1 MKRIIF
7 ALVIAFLS
15 LSARSADLQKVIQ
28 DTQRMAQEPS
38 RVTLVWWI
46 PTEFWD
52 VVLQNN
58 PKVTDE
64 TRAQFTKAMS
74 AYLVFVVVCADVG
87 PVGGMSPKDRAA
99 IDANTK
105 LSVGGNVIAPLTRDA
120 MSADALNFVTMMKPM
135 MANML
140 GQFGQGVEFLVYPN
154 PPKGAEKIS
163 AVRPGSFSY
172 TAFGHRY
179 DWRLPIGSLLPPRI
193 DEKTKQIF
201 PGDYLFNPY
210 TGEKLSETPVQPGG
224 PANGSQPIRSETNST
239 SSAAGSRR

>member
-1 MKRIIF
+1 MKQIIF
-7 ALVIAFLS
+7 VLVIAFLS

-52 VVLQNN
+52 LALKNN
-58 PKVTDE
+58 PQATVE
-64 TRAQFTKAMS
+64 ARAQFTKAMS
-74 AYLVFVVVCADVG
+74 DYLVFAVVSADMG
-87 PVGGMSPKDRAA
+87 PLGGMSPKDRAA
-99 IDANTK
+99 IEANTT
-105 LSVGGNVIAPLTRDA
+105 LLVGGNVIAPLTKDT
-120 MSADALNFVTMMKPM
+120 MSADALNFVTIMKPL

-140 GQFGQGVEFLVYPN
+140 GQVGQGMEFLVYPN

-163 AVRPGSFSY
+163 AVKPGSFSY

-179 DWRLPIGSLLPPRI
+179 DWSLPIGSLLPPKI

-210 TGEKLSETPVQPGG
+210 TGEKLSKTPVQPGG
-224 PANGSQPIRSETNST
+224 PASGSQPIRSETNT
-239 SSAAGSRR
+239 TP